1 MNKYTD
7 FKSIELVLDK
17 SNPYVIICYEL
28 INDSQSRLS
37 YLVSLTGLQQTDL
50 LRYFCWIGT
59 YGFLKSIVEDISD
72 NEIVKEDI
80 KLAYK
85 NARGA
90 FTELNKI
97 SKTTLTWE
105 QANCLA
111 TGITIL
117 EVILHEISV
126 ESELKNLSKIE
137 QYEIFKK
144 ITKNITRANFLIGHA
159 MSDISEIK
167 AKNQIKK
174 MASTGGKAKANN
186 YNTKMDPI
194 FDDVFD
200 LFQKGDPRTGEKWR
214 FKADCVRYYMSE
226 YYNQPY
232 DPSIKLDKDNL
243 VAAITTRIN
252 DRSASRKPTLL
263 AESPLC

>member
-1 MNKYTD
+1 MNNYTD

-17 SNPYVIICYEL
+17 SNPYVIICHEL

-59 YGFLKSIVEDISD
+59 YGFLKCIVEDISD

-90 FTELNKI
+90 FTELNKL

-126 ESELKNLSKIE
+126 DSELKNLSKIE

-167 AKNQIKK
+167 TKNQIKK
-174 MASTGGKAKANN
+174 MASAGGKAKADN
-186 YNTKMDPI
+186 YK
-194 FDDVFD
+194 
-200 LFQKGDPRTGEKWR
+200 
-214 FKADCVRYYMSE
+214 
-226 YYNQPY
+226 
-232 DPSIKLDKDNL
+232 KDNEQAFKHIEEL
-243 VAAITTRIN
+243 WDTGQWGKASKCAEDIFNLKEIELPYTTVYN
-252 DRSASRKPTLL
+252 HLRSYIKSKKMIFASRY
-263 AESPLC
+263 

>member
-1 MNKYTD
+1 MNNYTD

-17 SNPYVIICYEL
+17 SNPYVIIFHEL

-59 YGFLKSIVEDISD
+59 YGFLKCIVEDISD

-90 FTELNKI
+90 FTELNKL

-126 ESELKNLSKIE
+126 DSELKNLSKIE

-167 AKNQIKK
+167 TKNQIKK
-174 MASTGGKAKANN
+174 MASAGGKAKADN
-186 YNTKMDPI
+186 YK
-194 FDDVFD
+194 
-200 LFQKGDPRTGEKWR
+200 
-214 FKADCVRYYMSE
+214 
-226 YYNQPY
+226 
-232 DPSIKLDKDNL
+232 KDNEQAFKHIEEL
-243 VAAITTRIN
+243 WDTGQWGKASKCAEDIFNLKEIELPYTTVYN
-252 DRSASRKPTLL
+252 HLRSYIKSKKMIFASRY
-263 AESPLC
+263 

>member
-1 MNKYTD
+1 MNNYTD
-7 FKSIELVLDK
+7 FKSIELVLDI
-17 SNPYVIICYEL
+17 SNPYVIIFHEL

-59 YGFLKSIVEDISD
+59 YGFLKCIVEDISD

-90 FTELNKI
+90 FTELNKL

-126 ESELKNLSKIE
+126 DSELKNLSKIE

-167 AKNQIKK
+167 TKNQIKK
-174 MASTGGKAKANN
+174 MASAGGKAKADN
-186 YNTKMDPI
+186 YK
-194 FDDVFD
+194 
-200 LFQKGDPRTGEKWR
+200 
-214 FKADCVRYYMSE
+214 
-226 YYNQPY
+226 
-232 DPSIKLDKDNL
+232 KDNEQAFKHIEEL
-243 VAAITTRIN
+243 WDTGQWGKASKCAEDIFNLKEIELPYTTVYN
-252 DRSASRKPTLL
+252 HLRSYIKSKKMIFASRY
-263 AESPLC
+263 